1 MAKRARDLEEVKK
14 RKMARLRFGNLIRS
28 VAINRIWL
36 VDAGDQKFSLN
47 VKKNISMLVRTQIK
61 IGLLTMAV
69 SCHIKYLL
77 IYVCMH
83 INISIICMYIHI

>member
-1 MAKRARDLEEVKK
+1 MAKRTRDLEEVKK

-69 SCHIKYLL
+69 SLNSNC
-77 IYVCMH
+77 
-83 INISIICMYIHI
+83 ICMYVCIQHIVHTNL